1 MGSLVSERPPRILYI
16 DAFDSFANNITGL
29 LEQRLGAEVTLV
41 HVNDAIVDSNFEE
54 ILAAVDAV
62 VVGPGPGHPANPN
75 DVGFIDKL
83 WTLDEANLV
92 PVLGICLG
100 FQSLCLH
107 HGASVERLQRPR
119 HGIVTRVS
127 HQDKEIFADLGE
139 LEATQYHSLHAN
151 NGGVGDDKAAVVS
164 WEPTKKCPALQPLAW
179 DEADEINGPL
189 LMGVRHTTKPFW
201 GVQFHPESICTT
213 AAGAELIA
221 NWWARA
227 RDWLLHQGRTRTEV
241 PLTKWVPPKT
251 HVKSSGACVG
261 SHLAKELRSTVGS
274 GEVVLRWERYPTAQ
288 NLGATA
294 LLNALGYRG
303 EEVILLDS
311 QGRDDVGRFDILG
324 LVIPGQTMKVTY
336 KVSDRTLRYGSE
348 ATQEGMRFSAPL
360 NSIDEIWPMLQE
372 ALDLHAPRNNEADSD
387 TEAGSPENLDLGRSG
402 LPQDIPFWGGFMG
415 YISYEAGLETI
426 DVEPHKTS
434 GVPDIN
440 FAFVHRSIVI
450 DHATCHVYVQSLLP
464 SDREWIIATGNTIR
478 SLTNQQDLP
487 TPHPS
492 PNPSLASLLSLAT
505 VERPPEKEYRAKIA
519 ECQTYLHSGD
529 SYELCLTDASTISL
543 PKSEPWSWY
552 GDLRIR
558 NPAPHGAYLNLSGVT
573 VLSSSPER
581 FLRWTRSGVCEFRP
595 IKGTVKKSRENPIT
609 REEAEKIL
617 GTAKERAE
625 NLMIVDLIRHDLA
638 GAVGGNNVWVSQL
651 MEVEEFATVW
661 HLVSVIQGNLSGPS
675 STGTGNEEEEKE
687 KRSSGIDVLSRS
699 LPPGSM
705 TGAPKK
711 RSCEI
716 LSRIEGQPRGVYS
729 GVLGYLDVGGGGDF
743 SVIIRTAVKLD
754 VNLDSSSSSS
764 SVNGNGNANLNLD
777 DGHGEEKGEI
787 WRVGAGGAITVQSD
801 EEGEFLEMETKASSV
816 LDALL
821 RGVKM

>member
-1 MGSLVSERPPRILYI
+1 MGSLVSERPRILYI

-41 HVNDAIVDSNFEE
+41 HVDDITVDQNFGE

-62 VVGPGPGHPANPN
+62 VVGPGPGHPANPS

-83 WTLDEANLV
+83 WALDEAHLV

-107 HGASVERLQRPR
+107 NGAGVGRLQRPR

-139 LEATQYHSLHAN
+139 LEATQYHSLYAN
-151 NGGVGDDKAAVVS
+151 NGGVVDGKTVS
-164 WEPTKKCPALQPLAW
+164 WEPTKTCPALQPLAW
-179 DEADEINGPL
+179 DEADEINGPI

-227 RDWLLHQGRTRTEV
+227 REWLLCQGRTRTEV
-241 PLTKWVPPKT
+241 PLSKWVPPKT

-261 SHLAKELRSTVGS
+261 SHLAEELRSAVGP
-274 GEVVLRWERYPTAQ
+274 GDVVLRWERYPTAR
-288 NLGATA
+288 NLTTTA

-303 EEVILLDS
+303 EEVVVLDS

-336 KVSDRTLRYGSE
+336 NVSDRTLRYGTG
-348 ATQEGMRFSAPL
+348 ATQEFSAAL
-360 NSIDEIWPMLQE
+360 NSIDEVWPMLQE
-372 ALDLHAPRNNEADSD
+372 TLDLHAPRNDADSD
-387 TEAGSPENLDLGRSG
+387 SEAGSTENLGTHG

-426 DVEPHKTS
+426 DVEPHKSS

-440 FAFVHRSIVI
+440 FAFIHRSIVI
-450 DHATCHVYVQSLLP
+450 DHGTSHVYVQSLLP
-464 SDREWIIATGNTIR
+464 SDRDWIAATGSTVR
-478 SLTNQQDLP
+478 SVANHDIP

-492 PNPSLASLLSLAT
+492 PNPALSSLLSLAA
-505 VERPPEKEYRAKIA
+505 VNRPSEASYRAKIG

-529 SYELCLTDASTISL
+529 SYELCLTDSSTIHL

-552 GDLRIR
+552 SDLRTR
-558 NPAPHGAYLNLSGVT
+558 NPAPHGAYVHLSGVH

-581 FLRWTRSGVCEFRP
+581 FLRWTRAGICEFRP
-595 IKGTVKKSRENPIT
+595 IKGTVKKSRENPIS
-609 REEAEKIL
+609 RAEAEAIL

-638 GAVGGNNVWVSQL
+638 GAVGGHNVWVSQL

-661 HLVSVIQGNLSGPS
+661 HLVSVIQGNLAGSGPD
-675 STGTGNEEEEKE
+675 GERG
-687 KRSSGIDVLSRS
+687 SSGIDVLKRS

-716 LSRIEGQPRGVYS
+716 LNRIEGGPRGVYS
-729 GVLGYLDVGGGGDF
+729 GVLGYMDVGGGGDF
-743 SVIIRTAVKLD
+743 SVVIRTAVRSAGD
-754 VNLDSSSSSS
+754 V
-764 SVNGNGNANLNLD
+764 D
-777 DGHGEEKGEI
+777 DGEGEI

-821 RGVKM
+821 RGVKDIR